1 MGVYLET
8 ESTIDGAPLYVAA
21 IWSKANRKTGPVVQ
35 TYILRADVP
44 PMEALRTGADVSVCG
59 NCPHRPLLVKAGNG
73 AARCYVTVW
82 QGPRVVWD
90 AIRRGRYTRVDA
102 AGHGEYCR
110 DRFLRLGAYG
120 DPGAVASSLWAPALE
135 ASDGWTGYTHR
146 WRDTGAQLRGVC
158 MASVDSPAERD
169 EAGAQ
174 GWATFRVA
182 TTLDEGRARARGE
195 ARCPASVEAGARVQ
209 CNACPLR
216 CDGRGRPIVILDHAP
231 GGVARTL

>member
-21 IWSKANRKTGPVVQ
+21 VWSKANRKTGPVVQ
-35 TYILRADVP
+35 TYILRADIP
-44 PMEALRTGADVSVCG
+44 PMEALRTGADESICG
-59 NCPHRPLLVKAGNG
+59 QCPHRPLLVNAGNG

-90 AIRRGRYTRVDA
+90 AIRRGRYTRTDA
-102 AGHGEYCR
+102 AGLGEYCR

-120 DPGAVASSLWAPALE
+120 DPGAIASSLWAPALE
-135 ASDGWTGYTHR
+135 ACSGWAGYTHQ
-146 WRDTGAQLRGVC
+146 WRASSGLRGIC
-158 MASVDSPAERD
+158 MASVDSAAERD

-182 TTLDEGRARARGE
+182 TTLDDGRARARGE
-195 ARCPASVEAGARVQ
+195 ARCPASVEAGARTQ

-216 CDGRGRPIVILDHAP
+216 CDGRGRSVVILDHAP
-231 GGVARTL
+231 GGVARSL